1 MRGSCEACGNPI
13 ESGGGPGRT
22 ASYCSQ
28 ACRQRAYR
36 ERRRADG
43 TPPARELLSDLG
55 ARLGRV
61 RLAPGTAFHADVEG
75 LTTRFAQ
82 LRRLAR
88 EAGQG
93 AEQGPEQGPGSGQG
107 QGPGR
112 TTPGGVGAGSVTTAG
127 AGSVTTA
134 GAGDVTAAD
143 AGDVTE
149 HVAPAAPEIVTGSV
163 ARPTPEIVTPPTE
176 TKSDDTDFTALVEGH
191 RRELRVHCYRLLGS
205 YDEAEDLTQE
215 AFLRAWRAKETL
227 DGVDNTRAWLY
238 RIATNLCL
246 DFLRRQ
252 NRRPVPYEPVPGMD
266 SGDGPPPPR
275 MPWLQPFPDDQL
287 PEPAAPQHEPDE
299 QAVAGETLELV
310 FLTAIQQLPPR
321 QRAAV
326 ILRDVAGWSAQETA
340 DLLGASVASANSAV
354 QRGRSALREA
364 LPGRRE
370 DWSAPA
376 TAPSATDLALLQRYM
391 EAAARADIDAMVD
404 LVREDA
410 VLTMPPNPFW
420 FTSRDALFGFVRPNL
435 DPASPMFAGHWRHL
449 PVRANGQ
456 PAVAGYLQRPG
467 TSVFRA
473 QLIDVLRIEGG
484 RIAEIT
490 TFEPHLFPA
499 FGLPMTL

>member
-1 MRGSCEACGNPI
+1 MTRATASSSCQVCGRPI
-13 ESGGGPGRT
+13 ESGDGAGRT

-36 ERRRADG
+36 ERRRPRG
-43 TPPARELLSDLG
+43 VPARELVSDIG
-55 ARLGRV
+55 DRLK
-61 RLAPGTAFHADVEG
+61 RLRLDPALAFHADVEA
-75 LTTRFAQ
+75 LSTRFTQ

-88 EAGQG
+88 EARE
-93 AEQGPEQGPGSGQG
+93 ATRRDDPENV
-107 QGPGR
+107 
-112 TTPGGVGAGSVTTAG
+112 TPAAVTKPTAPP
-127 AGSVTTA
+127 
-134 GAGDVTAAD
+134 AGD
-143 AGDVTE
+143 
-149 HVAPAAPEIVTGSV
+149 PL
-163 ARPTPEIVTPPTE
+163 
-176 TKSDDTDFTALVEGH
+176 TALIEAH
-191 RRELRVHCYRLLGS
+191 RQELRVHCYRLLGS

-215 AFLRAWRAKETL
+215 TFLRAWRARESL
-227 DGVDNTRAWLY
+227 DGVDNPRAWLY
-238 RIATNLCL
+238 KVATNACL
-246 DFLRRQ
+246 DFLRKH
-252 NRRPVPYEPVPGMD
+252 NRRPSTYEPVPGMD

-275 MPWLQPFPDDQL
+275 VPWLQPFPDDQL
-287 PEPAAPQHEPDE
+287 PDAPAPDRRPDE
-299 QAVAGETLELV
+299 EAVAGETLELV

-340 DLLGASVASANSAV
+340 DLLESSVASANSAV

-370 DWSAPA
+370 DWSAA
-376 TAPSATDLALLQRYM
+376 EPSPDDLALLQRYM
-391 EAAARADIDAMVD
+391 DAAARADFDAMAE
-404 LVREDA
+404 LLREDV

-420 FTSRDALFGFVRPNL
+420 FTSREAMAAFVRANL
-435 DPASPMFAGHWRHL
+435 DPASPLFVGHWRHL

-456 PAVAGYLQRPG
+456 LAVAGYLQRPG

-473 QLIDVLRIEGG
+473 QLIDVLRVSEG

>member
-1 MRGSCEACGNPI
+1 MSGRCEVCGDPI

-22 ASYCSQ
+22 ASYCSA

-36 ERRRADG
+36 ERRRTDG
-43 TPPARELLSDLG
+43 VPPARELLTDLG
-55 ARLGRV
+55 DRLGRV

-75 LTTRFAQ
+75 LTPRFAQ

-88 EAGQG
+88 EAGRERERG
-93 AEQGPEQGPGSGQG
+93 AGGPE
-107 QGPGR
+107 
-112 TTPGGVGAGSVTTAG
+112 AEAAAG
-127 AGSVTTA
+127 ADPEAATGPDPEAEA
-134 GAGDVTAAD
+134 GPDPDPEAGPDPAAAADAETVTAAAAPD
-143 AGDVTE
+143 FVT
-149 HVAPAAPEIVTGSV
+149 PAAV
-163 ARPTPEIVTPPTE
+163 
-176 TKSDDTDFTALVEGH
+176 TKSGDADFAALFESH

-215 AFLRAWRAKETL
+215 TVLRAWRAKEGL
-227 DGVDNTRAWLY
+227 DGVGNTRAWLY
-238 RIATNLCL
+238 RIATRLCL
-246 DFLRRQ
+246 DFLRGQ

-287 PEPAAPQHEPDE
+287 PEPAVPRHEPDE

-310 FLTAIQQLPPR
+310 FLTAIQRLPPR

-326 ILRDVAGWSAQETA
+326 ILRDVAGWSARETA
-340 DLLGASVASANSAV
+340 DLLGTTVASANSAV

-376 TAPSATDLALLQRYM
+376 TVPSAEELALLQRYM
-391 EAAARADIDAMVD
+391 EAAARADIDAMVG

-420 FTSRDALFGFVRPNL
+420 FTSREALLGFVRPSI
-435 DPASPMFAGHWRHL
+435 DPASPLFAGHWRHL

-456 PAVAGYLQRPG
+456 PAVAGYLRRPG

-473 QLIDVLRIEGG
+473 QLIDVLRIEDG

-499 FGLPMTL
+499 FGLPMTR

>member
-1 MRGSCEACGNPI
+1 MKGSCGVCGRPI

-36 ERRRADG
+36 ERRRTG
-43 TPPARELLSDLG
+43 GVPPARELLSDLG
-55 ARLGRV
+55 DRLGRV

-93 AEQGPEQGPGSGQG
+93 PTPDAVEADEAARVTAAAAGAKDVTPPDLENVTPADLEVVTNAGAEIVTRPAPEGVTSVPENV
-107 QGPGR
+107 
-112 TTPGGVGAGSVTTAG
+112 TPVTVTLFEAG
-127 AGSVTTA
+127 AGS
-134 GAGDVTAAD
+134 
-143 AGDVTE
+143 
-149 HVAPAAPEIVTGSV
+149 GSG
-163 ARPTPEIVTPPTE
+163 ED
-176 TKSDDTDFTALVEGH
+176 SFTALVEGH

-215 AFLRAWRAKETL
+215 TFLRAWRAKETL
-227 DGVDNTRAWLY
+227 DGVDNARAWLY

-246 DFLRRQ
+246 DFLRGQ

-287 PEPAAPQHEPDE
+287 PEPDA

-473 QLIDVLRIEGG
+473 QLIDVLRIEDG